1 MSKQSMVLFRITRL
15 NHKKMLF
22 ESKEHVPRGCREHD
36 TQPAFTKLDLTK
48 KKFGAIYFEAEIT
61 HREGIAME
69 GFWHGQRI
77 HEVVSESLLASYYNL
92 DRNVLIIEAPHA
104 LASAAVR
111 RLDNDCREDIRLTR
125 VRIDFNHVLSKTPG
139 LTVLGAWTSSP
150 KEMIRSRAAFSG
162 VDLQKQKDFKLMRK
176 SGELSN
182 ISVSYPFGVEDL
194 RVNVSRWCAAF
205 FLEPV
210 ALERRLQFMEHLAT
224 FEVKQKP
231 RRRGSTKAA

>member
-1 MSKQSMVLFRITRL
+1 MSKQSMALFRITRL
-15 NHKKMLF
+15 NKKKTRF
-22 ESKEHVPRGCREHD
+22 ESRDHVPRGCREHD
-36 TQPAFTKLDLTK
+36 TQPAFTKLDLTNR
-48 KKFGAIYFEAEIT
+48 KFGGAYFEAEIT
-61 HREGIAME
+61 HREGMAME

-77 HEVVSESLLASYYNL
+77 HELVSESLLASYYNL

-111 RLDNDCREDIRLTR
+111 RLDKDCREDIRLTP
-125 VRIDFNHVLSKTPG
+125 VRIDFNEVLSKTSD

-150 KEMIRSRAAFSG
+150 KETIRSRAVFSG
-162 VDLQKQKDFKLMRK
+162 VDLQKQNDFKLMRK

-182 ISVSYPFGVEDL
+182 ISVSYPFGKEVL

-210 ALERRLQFMEHLAT
+210 ALEQRLKFMEHLAT
-224 FEVKQKP
+224 FALKPKPP
-231 RRRGSTKAA
+231 RRSAKTP